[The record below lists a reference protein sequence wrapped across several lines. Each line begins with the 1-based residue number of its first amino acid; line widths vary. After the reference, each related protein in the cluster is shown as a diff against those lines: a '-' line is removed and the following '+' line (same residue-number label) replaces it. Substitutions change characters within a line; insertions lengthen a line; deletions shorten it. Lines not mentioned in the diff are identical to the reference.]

1 MNNKKFLVVIAILLT
16 GALVLSACGAEPA
29 AEEAAEAPAAEEA
42 APAEE
47 AEEAAAEE
55 AELTYDDKGIPQYE
69 CLGSA
74 ETALVDLECQEVTI
88 AIENAYPEF
97 NYIDEE
103 TGQAGG
109 WDYVVVPAMCELLHC
124 TPVFEECSWDIMIQS
139 VADGLYD
146 MAADGITITEERDE
160 IVDFSDPYISNVQR
174 VLVNIG
180 EERFTTFDEFVAD
193 EELIL
198 GTQVGTTNYIL
209 ATEYLP
215 EERISAFEQ
224 YPFAVQSLLSND
236 VDAVLLDQSIGVGY
250 VNENPD
256 DIVLLDGEISSDYL
270 GFVFP
275 NGSELVEPFNLALA
289 ELMENGFIE
298 ATNAQFFGE

>member
-1 MNNKKFLVVIAILLT
+1 MNNKKILGLLAVILT
-16 GALVLSACGAEPA
+16 GALILSACAAEPA
-29 AEEAAEAPAAEEA
+29 AQEAAEEA

-47 AEEAAAEE
+47 VAEEVAEEADAAE
-55 AELTYDDKGIPQYE
+55 ELTYDEKGIPQYG

-174 VLVNIG
+174 VLVKVG
-180 EERFTTFDEFVAD
+180 EDRFTTFDEFVAN

-209 ATEYLP
+209 ATEFLP

-224 YPFAVQSLLSND
+224 YPFAVQSLISND

-256 DIVLLDGEISSDYL
+256 DIVLLDGEIASDYL

>member
-1 MNNKKFLVVIAILLT
+1 MNNKKILGLLAVILT
-16 GALVLSACGAEPA
+16 GALILSACGAEPA
-29 AEEAAEAPAAEEA
+29 AQEAAEEA

-47 AEEAAAEE
+47 VAEEVAEEADAAE
-55 AELTYDDKGIPQYE
+55 ELTYDEKGIPQYG

-174 VLVNIG
+174 VLVKVG
-180 EERFTTFDEFVAD
+180 EDRFTTFDEFVAN

-209 ATEYLP
+209 ATEFLP

-224 YPFAVQSLLSND
+224 YPFAVQSLISND

-256 DIVLLDGEISSDYL
+256 DIVLLDGEIASDYL

>member
-1 MNNKKFLVVIAILLT
+1 MNNKKILGLLAVILT
-16 GALVLSACGAEPA
+16 GALILSACAAEPA
-29 AEEAAEAPAAEEA
+29 AQEAAEEA

-47 AEEAAAEE
+47 VAEEVAEEADAAE
-55 AELTYDDKGIPQYE
+55 ELTYDEKGIPQYG

-174 VLVNIG
+174 VLVKVG
-180 EERFTTFDEFVAD
+180 EDRFTTFDEFVAN

-209 ATEYLP
+209 ATEFLP

-224 YPFAVQSLLSND
+224 YPFAVQSLISND

-256 DIVLLDGEISSDYL
+256 DIVLLDGEIASDYL

-275 NGSELVEPFNLALA
+275 NDSELVEPFNLALA

-298 ATNAQFFGE
+298 ATNTQFFGE